1 MSLSQTRKWVWVQ
14 TNYPLKRAICLGWS
28 YQHKHSWFVGKEW
41 SIQTWFQVD
50 QLLLFPTREWVK
62 ITDPETHQFPEIECL
77 VFALAG
83 LSWGCFALFWYYIV
97 TMSVWLRIVD
107 APSGAWECT
116 VVWWAGWVGKS
127 HSHNC
132 WLPLQLIP
140 CYPNCH
146 LSTILA
152 QQVLQVLH
160 LCWCRSAWKC
170 VGSQSAEGGSV
181 PIFSKDMNW
190 DIWSSSNEQKSI
202 EIRIEKPI
210 IDNVDNSI

>member
-14 TNYPLKRAICLGWS
+14 TDSPLKRAICLGWS

-41 SIQTWFQVD
+41 SIQTRFQVD
-50 QLLLFPTREWVK
+50 QLLLFSYSLHANGLRLLTPKVPNFLRLSAYV
-62 ITDPETHQFPEIECL
+62 L
-77 VFALAG
+77 FALAG

-107 APSGAWECT
+107 APSGAWEST

-140 CYPNCH
+140 CYPDCH
-146 LSTILA
+146 LYNSSPA
-152 QQVLQVLH
+152 SVASSAPVL
-160 LCWCRSAWKC
+160 
-170 VGSQSAEGGSV
+170 
-181 PIFSKDMNW
+181 M
-190 DIWSSSNEQKSI
+190 
-202 EIRIEKPI
+202 
-210 IDNVDNSI
+210 